1 MIHTY
6 YNPTTE
12 RYYVTTYHNGDID
25 TVARLQD
32 AKKWNMEVYTQA
44 ANFRRFDKKNGDRLR
59 ENGFILKEVEL

>member
-6 YNPTTE
+6 YNPTTD

-32 AKKWNMEVYTQA
+32 AKKWDMGDYISA
-44 ANFRRFDKKNGDRLR
+44 GNFKRFHAKNYERLKSK
-59 ENGFILKEVEL
+59 GFILKEVES